1 MHYDI
6 ATKVILSHC
15 KEAILSLF
23 CGLPVK
29 DVSLLD
35 IRPQET
41 PSLRRADFV
50 FRAVLEDGKVFLI
63 LVEIVSYWKDVYPLR
78 LLETRCRHKLQE
90 NLPVITVFLLL
101 KPAKVGEIYRDE
113 EVEYRYRVVRI
124 YEIEVKEI
132 LESGPECLL
141 AFVPLMKGGERLVE
155 EAERKIYGSGMSR
168 KVKADLLTGMAIL
181 GGLVSEEIPR
191 KMLERRRDI
200 MIESAGYELIKR
212 EGYEEGLKVGIQ
224 QGIQKGLEQGIQQ
237 GLIIDAQEMLVELLE
252 ERFGIVKR
260 SLVEKIKSIESRE
273 ILKALFRV
281 GLRVNCLEEFE
292 KKLEEAM
299 L

>member
-1 MHYDI
+1 M
-6 ATKVILSHC
+6 
-15 KEAILSLF
+15 
-23 CGLPVK
+23 
-29 DVSLLD
+29 
-35 IRPQET
+35 
-41 PSLRRADFV
+41 
-50 FRAVLEDGKVFLI
+50 
-63 LVEIVSYWKDVYPLR
+63 
-78 LLETRCRHKLQE
+78 
-90 NLPVITVFLLL
+90 TVFLLL

-124 YEIEVKEI
+124 YEIEAREI
-132 LESGPECLL
+132 LERGPECLL
-141 AFVPLMKGGERLVE
+141 AFVPLMKGGEGLVE
-155 EAERKIYGSGMSR
+155 EAERRIYGSGMSR
-168 KVKADLLTGMAIL
+168 KAKADLLTGMAIL

-212 EGYEEGLKVGIQ
+212 EGYEEGLKVGMQ
-224 QGIQKGLEQGIQQ
+224 RGLEQEIQK

-273 ILKALFRV
+273 ILKALFKV
-281 GLRVNCLEEFE
+281 GLRVNSLEEFE